1 MKSYAADK
9 CGGDVSKCTPV
20 IFTIT
25 ANRPTT
31 ALVAQAMQ
39 QQWQAAFPGLQITI
53 ATIDRAVQIKSTTL
67 MLTNGSWGAD
77 YPDPQDFTSLL
88 VNKGASYNK
97 GFVNVPEA
105 DALTAKAD
113 SSNDAT
119 GRLAQYQ
126 QAEQLYVDKGAW
138 MTYSQPLNTYTVRN
152 TIANFSY
159 NASATTSS
167 TMWQQAYVKA

>member
-1 MKSYAADK
+1 L
-9 CGGDVSKCTPV
+9 
-20 IFTIT
+20 
-25 ANRPTT
+25 
-31 ALVAQAMQ
+31 ALTAQAMQ

-67 MLTNGSWGAD
+67 QLTNASWGAD

-97 GFVNVPEA
+97 GFADVPEA
-105 DALTAKAD
+105 DALTAKGD
-113 SSNDAT
+113 VSNDQT
-119 GRLAQYQ
+119 GRLAFYQ
-126 QAEQLYVDKGAW
+126 QAEQLYVNQGAW

-152 TIANFSY
+152 TVANFSY

-167 TMWQQAYVKA
+167 AMWQQAYIKA